1 MRRFQL
7 IFISRTICTE
17 EALTD
22 LKIGC
27 LKPFWIIIHREERWF
42 RAQKHWNPLDK
53 KVWKYYIGTRLTLQL
68 EIWSNRQ
75 FHLRI
80 SGVITRTKDWALWL
94 NSIAY
99 RKVNGRLSEVC
110 NLGWATSRPKS
121 SSVGSKI
128 KIEELTAGLSIVLNK
143 RHKEKWCLSWSS
155 LKRVSD
161 GVIWSSIETKAT
173 KSLGDHLWVVTHH
186 IIDLEECLQ
195 WEAKDQL
202 VAEAVLIKCHR

>member
-1 MRRFQL
+1 MA
-7 IFISRTICTE
+7 

-27 LKPFWIIIHREERWF
+27 LRLFWIIIHREEHWF
-42 RAQKHWNPLDK
+42 RARKRWNLLDK
-53 KVWKYYIGTRLTLQL
+53 KVWKYCIGIRLILQQG
-68 EIWSNRQ
+68 IWSNRQ

-80 SGVITRTKDWALWL
+80 SGAITQTKDWARWL

-143 RHKEKWCLSWSS
+143 RHKAKWYLNWSL

-161 GVIWSSIETKAT
+161 GVTWS
-173 KSLGDHLWVVTHH
+173 
-186 IIDLEECLQ
+186 
-195 WEAKDQL
+195 
-202 VAEAVLIKCHR
+202 